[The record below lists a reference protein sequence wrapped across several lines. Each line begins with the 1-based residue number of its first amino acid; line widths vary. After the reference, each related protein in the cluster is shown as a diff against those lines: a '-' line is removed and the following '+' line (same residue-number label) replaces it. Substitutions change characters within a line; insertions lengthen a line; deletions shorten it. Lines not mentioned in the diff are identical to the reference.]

1 MNSIIT
7 LREYLQKSPFKIPD
21 YQRGYIWGKKRPGN
35 ESDSVSYMLETL
47 KKRYSKSLETFLQGM
62 TVCEN
67 GEETIIID
75 GQQRTTF
82 LYLLLRSIGATERF
96 DIKYDI
102 RRKSDEELH
111 KIDMYAS
118 ESENDEFQ
126 DIYFFKKTVRL
137 IRENLLNEQIIY
149 DNKED
154 FREYLL
160 DKVKFLYINIPDSE
174 QAKQIFSMMNGNK
187 ALMKSEEVIKSEMLR
202 LVSLS
207 VKDNPVTKED
217 FAIEWELD
225 SLRSRYAREWDKWL
239 HWWND
244 EKVRTLFNINN
255 SDSPTRL
262 LLITFFSQNRNDSS
276 QHLDDTDALTFR
288 TFKDK
293 ILKNESVKDA
303 KNVFDGL
310 RRLQKRFEDTY
321 NDSKESNKVGAILRL
336 LGKASAWYFV
346 KTYFTGN
353 HIDTDIYYRC
363 TIIGMTPREI
373 EAMVKNGDKTVFTQK
388 YTHFYDSIN
397 NINLYQEDKES
408 AYRLLLMLNIDED
421 NKQNRESGRRFDFS
435 IWPERSLEHIY
446 PQSKFS
452 ADGIS
457 NGHSIGNMV
466 LLYKNENS
474 SFKDHDFN
482 KKKEQYFNP
491 DSILKKSRHLLH
503 SICVFAEKSQWGETE
518 ITENKN
524 SIVKCFDDIYNE
536 LKNNYYAK

>member
-160 DKVKFLYINIPDSE
+160 DKVKFLYINIPD
-174 QAKQIFSMMNGNK
+174 
-187 ALMKSEEVIKSEMLR
+187 
-202 LVSLS
+202 
-207 VKDNPVTKED
+207 
-217 FAIEWELD
+217 
-225 SLRSRYAREWDKWL
+225 
-239 HWWND
+239 
-244 EKVRTLFNINN
+244 
-255 SDSPTRL
+255 
-262 LLITFFSQNRNDSS
+262 
-276 QHLDDTDALTFR
+276 
-288 TFKDK
+288 
-293 ILKNESVKDA
+293 
-303 KNVFDGL
+303 
-310 RRLQKRFEDTY
+310 LQ
-321 NDSKESNKVGAILRL
+321 S
-336 LGKASAWYFV
+336 
-346 KTYFTGN
+346 
-353 HIDTDIYYRC
+353 
-363 TIIGMTPREI
+363 
-373 EAMVKNGDKTVFTQK
+373 
-388 YTHFYDSIN
+388 
-397 NINLYQEDKES
+397 
-408 AYRLLLMLNIDED
+408 
-421 NKQNRESGRRFDFS
+421 
-435 IWPERSLEHIY
+435 
-446 PQSKFS
+446 
-452 ADGIS
+452 
-457 NGHSIGNMV
+457 
-466 LLYKNENS
+466 
-474 SFKDHDFN
+474 
-482 KKKEQYFNP
+482 
-491 DSILKKSRHLLH
+491 
-503 SICVFAEKSQWGETE
+503 
-518 ITENKN
+518 
-524 SIVKCFDDIYNE
+524 
-536 LKNNYYAK
+536 